1 MNRNYI
7 LAQSIV
13 NTHKVDSG
21 ITVDKIFDKT
31 VAIVHND
38 KKDVTPA
45 SIA

>member
-21 ITVDKIFDKT
+21 IKVDNIFDKT
-31 VAIVHND
+31 FAIVHED
-38 KKDVTPA
+38 KKNVTPA